1 MQAAL
6 LQGAADQSLTSQS
19 MFWKEL
25 MGEQKLE
32 MDRIHTF
39 DGKTIHRAGSV
50 NHVKLNIFPDGGV
63 SRLRIFGRL
72 A

>member
-1 MQAAL
+1 
-6 LQGAADQSLTSQS
+6 
-19 MFWKEL
+19 MFWPEL

-39 DGKTIHRAGSV
+39 DGDAIRRLGPV

-63 SRLRIFGRL
+63 SRLRIFGKL

>member
-1 MQAAL
+1 MLEGANDRALAA
-6 LQGAADQSLTSQS
+6 QS
-19 MFWKEL
+19 MLWKEL

-32 MDRIHTF
+32 MDGIHTF
-39 DGKTIHRAGSV
+39 DGKTIQTVGSLS
-50 NHVKLNIFPDGGV
+50 HVKLNIFPDGGV

>member
-1 MQAAL
+1 M
-6 LQGAADQSLTSQS
+6 S
-19 MFWKEL
+19 WPEL
-25 MGEQKLE
+25 MGEQKLQA
-32 MDRIHTF
+32 DHIHAF
-39 DGKTIHRAGSV
+39 SGGVIAKLGPV